1 MENLNVE
8 EIELEDVTSTE
19 DVGPGVPLQS
29 TSVQPEPPVQT
40 EETVEVAEESLAEVV
55 EKAAEEEQPIVNV
68 TSIQLDNGEDLLLAQ
83 IDAFREKAAQLSKLI
98 VAKEQQAAELEA
110 IVQEKEAINLQLQ
123 EELSRKQEEAD
134 GLVADVETQVD
145 RMMQVVKNNMDQ
157 LESDIKEQVSGNK
170 ESYEAHNK
178 NLQDTLRNVSE
189 GLDNIQN
196 ELSEKTHSESVHLY
210 RLIQD
215 LLKEHDNSEE
225 QALKAA
231 EHYCSLKKLSV
242 VVIILLVLTMGVSIA
257 SFILS
262 LGVF

>member
-1 MENLNVE
+1 MENVNVE
-8 EIELEDVTSTE
+8 GTQ
-19 DVGPGVPLQS
+19 GVPVVPTVS
-29 TSVQPEPPVQT
+29 PVPPV
-40 EETVEVAEESLAEVV
+40 E
-55 EKAAEEEQPIVNV
+55 
-68 TSIQLDNGEDLLLAQ
+68 NGEDLLLEQ
-83 IDAFREKAAQLSKLI
+83 IDAFREKATHLQQLILQ
-98 VAKEQQAAELEA
+98 KEHKAAELEA
-110 IVQEKEAINLQLQ
+110 LVKEKEAINVKLQD
-123 EELSRKQEEAD
+123 ELSRKQEEAD
-134 GLVADVETQVD
+134 NLVADVETQVD
-145 RMMQVVKNNMDQ
+145 RMMQVVKLNMDQ
-157 LESDIKEQVSGNK
+157 LEIDIKGQVSNNQ
-170 ESYEAHNK
+170 ESYEEHNR
-178 NLQDTLRNVSE
+178 NLQDTLKNVSD
-189 GLDNIQN
+189 GLDSIQN

>member
-1 MENLNVE
+1 MENVNVE
-8 EIELEDVTSTE
+8 GTQ
-19 DVGPGVPLQS
+19 GVPVVPTVS
-29 TSVQPEPPVQT
+29 PVPPV
-40 EETVEVAEESLAEVV
+40 E
-55 EKAAEEEQPIVNV
+55 
-68 TSIQLDNGEDLLLAQ
+68 NGEDLLLEQ
-83 IDAFREKAAQLSKLI
+83 IDAFREKATQLQQLI
-98 VAKEQQAAELEA
+98 LQKEHKAAELEA
-110 IVQEKEAINLQLQ
+110 LVKEKEAINVKLQD
-123 EELSRKQEEAD
+123 ELSRKQEEAD
-134 GLVADVETQVD
+134 NLVADVETQVD
-145 RMMQVVKNNMDQ
+145 RMMQVVKLNMDQ
-157 LESDIKEQVSGNK
+157 LEIDIKGQVSNNQ
-170 ESYEAHNK
+170 ESYEEHNR
-178 NLQDTLRNVSE
+178 NLQDTLKNVSD
-189 GLDNIQN
+189 GLDSIQN

>member
-157 LESDIKEQVSGNK
+157 LESDIKEQVSDNK

-215 LLKEHDNSEE
+215 LLQEHDNSEE
-225 QALKAA
+225 QAGKAA
-231 EHYCSLKKLSV
+231 EHYNALRKLSV
-242 VVIILLVLTMGVSIA
+242 TAIVLVAISLGISVA
-257 SFILS
+257 SFVVS
-262 LGVF
+262 LGLF